1 VFSTDWLLRCEQLI
15 LDSADRRQAARTA
28 VVALPLIDQAVAA
41 AGLNADQATAVRAL
55 ADSASGVDVVQAPAG
70 TGKTTMLRALADA
83 YRRAGYRVI
92 GAAPT
97 ARAARELRDVAGVQ
111 AGTVHALAADLDRR
125 CEFAVGSVLLLDEA
139 GMASTRVSA
148 RLFEHASAP
157 ARR

>member
-1 VFSTDWLLRCEQLI
+1 
-15 LDSADRRQAARTA
+15 
-28 VVALPLIDQAVAA
+28 
-41 AGLNADQATAVRAL
+41 
-55 ADSASGVDVVQAPAG
+55 
-70 TGKTTMLRALADA
+70 
-83 YRRAGYRVI
+83 VI